1 MLMGM
6 PADELA
12 GTAAELE
19 KEGRAPECQGAEVSA
34 GEVKAARGENW
45 IQVGP
50 LAAAI
55 LARIKQSREIAT
67 AAE

>member
-1 MLMGM
+1 MLMEM
-6 PADELA
+6 PAEELA

-19 KEGRAPECQGAEVSA
+19 KEGRAPEYQGAASGA
-34 GEVKAARGENW
+34 GEVKTARGENW

-55 LARIKQSREIAT
+55 LARTKQSREIAT

>member
-1 MLMGM
+1 MLMEM
-6 PADELA
+6 PAEELA

-19 KEGRAPECQGAEVSA
+19 KEGRAPNNGGAASGA
-34 GEVKAARGENW
+34 GEDKTARQENW

-55 LARIKQSREIAT
+55 VARAKRSREIAT
-67 AAE
+67 AAR

>member
-6 PADELA
+6 PAEELA
-12 GTAAELE
+12 GAAAEPE
-19 KEGRAPECQGAEVSA
+19 KEGRAPECQGAEGGA
-34 GEVKAARGENW
+34 GEVKAAQPENW